1 MVGWTVGG
9 WNVGWN
15 YAALPLITPQNAQNR
30 ELSPFRSSEEPISTL
45 HADHPHIL
53 PTPAGLPQ

>member
-1 MVGWTVGG
+1 MAGWTVVG

-30 ELSPFRSSEEPISTL
+30 ELSPFR
-45 HADHPHIL
+45 
-53 PTPAGLPQ
+53 